1 MSVTVTE
8 EPERRQRKPDWLR
21 VKLPTGESYRKV
33 REIVSEHKLHTICQS
48 GNCPNMGECWGA
60 GTATFMIL
68 GNVCTRSCGFCSVAT
83 GRPDEEDPF
92 EPARVARSVE
102 LMGVKHCVITSVD
115 RDDLKDGGA
124 HTWART
130 IRAIRRRCP
139 GTTMETL
146 IPDFQGKWD
155 NLQVVLDAAPEV
167 LSHNLETVRR
177 LTRQVRVQAKYDR
190 SLEVLMRSKRAGL
203 RTKSGIMLGLG
214 ESDAEVLESM
224 EDLHSVGVDI
234 LTLGQYLQPTKAH
247 LPVAEFVHPDR
258 FARYKQ
264 LGLDMGFRYVESG
277 PLVRSSYHAER
288 HLVLAFWIVRI
299 PHIRG
304 FIGSPRNRWWSI
316 FVELPNEPVSRSHDT
331 SASPCRPGPCHRG
344 LRRPPCGPHVQPHL
358 CAPGPGHSGCEH
370 SRCLGI
376 LPHGPWQCEHG

>member
-68 GNVCTRSCGFCSVAT
+68 GNVCTQSCGFCSVAT

-288 HLVLAFWIVRI
+288 HLV
-299 PHIRG
+299 
-304 FIGSPRNRWWSI
+304 
-316 FVELPNEPVSRSHDT
+316 
-331 SASPCRPGPCHRG
+331 
-344 LRRPPCGPHVQPHL
+344 
-358 CAPGPGHSGCEH
+358 
-370 SRCLGI
+370 
-376 LPHGPWQCEHG
+376 